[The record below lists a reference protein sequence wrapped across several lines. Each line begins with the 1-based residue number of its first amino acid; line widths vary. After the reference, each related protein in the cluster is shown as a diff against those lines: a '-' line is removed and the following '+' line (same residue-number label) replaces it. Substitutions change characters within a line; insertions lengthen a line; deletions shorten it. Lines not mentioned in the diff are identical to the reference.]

1 MSDVIYFRGGRHEA
15 IRIVRAMVGT
25 LTGQGAPSELAKGVF
40 YSLGFAA
47 LSDISAD
54 FVRKARGEVG
64 EGGNR
69 WPRLNPKT
77 LAYSR
82 RFGPGEQAR
91 LKREA
96 GLGKG
101 NRFAPGGNTGLL
113 TAQQLKRW
121 RQIYGTRL
129 ARLAASMPL
138 AEAKARAA
146 QIAWATL
153 KAEGAK
159 TKLEVF
165 GNRPHE
171 VLRDTGILLNSLSMG
186 QLGGGPSGM
195 IYSPPRLPGGDQQ
208 VFQALQNGIIVG
220 TNVPYARVHNEGN
233 PAKGIPE
240 RRFIPKDGQVPE
252 LWLNRW
258 LSAGMRAVASAIKHS
273 LVAGGV

>member
-1 MSDVIYFRGGRHEA
+1 MSDVVYFRGGRREA
-15 IRIVRAMVGT
+15 VRIIRAMVGT
-25 LTGQGAPSELAKGVF
+25 LTGHGSPSDLAQGVF

-47 LSDISAD
+47 LSDIQAD

-64 EGGNR
+64 EDGTR

-82 RFGPGEQAR
+82 RFGSGEQAQ
-91 LKREA
+91 LKRDA
-96 GLGKG
+96 GLGKA
-101 NRFAPGGNTGLL
+101 NRFAPGGRSGLL

-121 RQIYGTRL
+121 RHIYGTRL

-186 QLGGGPSGM
+186 QMGGGQSGA

-208 VFQALQNGIIVG
+208 VFQTLSNGVIVG

-233 PAKGIPE
+233 PAKGIPA
-240 RRFIPKDGQVPE
+240 RRFIPRDGQVPE
-252 LWLNRW
+252 VWLSRWLN
-258 LSAGMRAVASAIKHS
+258 AGMKAVASAIRHS
-273 LVAGGV
+273 LLAGGV